1 MMGSAFR
8 DIPLVVIPCLVESL
22 GILPAHLAH
31 AGRPRPGGPWRRV
44 QERFAGALRVSNHR
58 LYLPLLDVALRWR
71 YVTVAV
77 GVALLVLTAGMM
89 AGGRATVRF
98 IPSVEDD
105 FMVAAVTMPQ
115 GAPVAEVTRVVEKLE
130 GAAARLR
137 GRLVQETGTD
147 HLMHVS
153 SAIGD
158 QPMRAWA
165 LGALPGVTSAS
176 NVGEVTVQLAPAETR
191 SYTSG
196 QLGVMWRA
204 MTGSVPEAVAVEFDM
219 SMLNPGA
226 DIDMQLA
233 GRDLDR
239 LRDAAEAVK
248 RRLREYAGVHE
259 IADSFNAGKPEVTLG
274 IKPSAETFGLT
285 LQDLGRQV
293 RQGFYGEEAQRI
305 QRGRDDI
312 RVMVRYPRD
321 ERHSLGDLENMRVR
335 TPDGGEVPFNQVAL
349 VEPGRGF
356 ATITRVNRN
365 RTVNVTAAVAPAVV
379 SASAVV
385 TDLQERILPAVLGA
399 HPGVFYTFEGFQA
412 EQAEAVGGLQRG
424 FVIALLTIF
433 GLLAVPLR
441 SYVQP
446 LVIMAAI
453 PFGLVGAVWG
463 HMLLRLD
470 VTVISAFGLVALTGV
485 VVNDSLVMIDA
496 VNRARRAELP
506 PGEGG
511 AGAPGVSITAL
522 REAGAR
528 RFRPILLTSVTT
540 FVGLA
545 PLMLEGS
552 AQAIFLV
559 PMAVSLAFGVLFAT
573 FITLVLVP
581 AICLILD
588 DVRRLL
594 PWRPSPESTRHSVG
608 PGHRELAGGQPDGE
622 A

>member
-31 AGRPRPGGPWRRV
+31 ARRPRPGGPWRRV

-147 HLMHVS
+147 HL
-153 SAIGD
+153 
-158 QPMRAWA
+158 
-165 LGALPGVTSAS
+165 
-176 NVGEVTVQLAPAETR
+176 R

-293 RQGFYGEEAQRI
+293 
-305 QRGRDDI
+305 
-312 RVMVRYPRD
+312 
-321 ERHSLGDLENMRVR
+321 
-335 TPDGGEVPFNQVAL
+335 VPFNQVAL
-349 VEPGRGF
+349 MEPGRGF

-412 EQAEAVGGLQRG
+412 EQAEAVGGLLRG

-470 VTVISAFGLVALTGV
+470 VTVMSAFGLVALTGV

-581 AICLILD
+581 AICLIRD

-594 PWRPSPESTRHSVG
+594 PWCPSPESTRHSVG